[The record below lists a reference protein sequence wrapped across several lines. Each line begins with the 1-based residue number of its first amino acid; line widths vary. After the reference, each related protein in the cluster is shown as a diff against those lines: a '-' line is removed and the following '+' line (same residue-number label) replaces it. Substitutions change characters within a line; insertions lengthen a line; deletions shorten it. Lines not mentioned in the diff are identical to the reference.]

1 MEAKKYYYKGHEI
14 KILDLFEDK
23 NNGKLVAVVEYVG
36 SEFDD
41 DIHYYYTDKIEE
53 KIVKF

>member
-14 KILDLFEDK
+14 EILDLFEDK
-23 NNGKLVAVVEYVG
+23 NNGKLVAVVEYVE

-53 KIVKF
+53 KTVKF

>member
-14 KILDLFEDK
+14 EILDLFEDK

>member
-1 MEAKKYYYKGHEI
+1 METKKYYYKGHEI
-14 KILDLFEDK
+14 EILDLFEDK

-36 SEFDD
+36 DEFDD

-53 KIVKF
+53 KIIKF

>member
-1 MEAKKYYYKGHEI
+1 MKTKKYYYKGHEI
-14 KILDLFEDK
+14 EILDLIEDK
-23 NNGKLVAVVEYVG
+23 NNGKLVAVVEYVE

-53 KIVKF
+53 KTVEF